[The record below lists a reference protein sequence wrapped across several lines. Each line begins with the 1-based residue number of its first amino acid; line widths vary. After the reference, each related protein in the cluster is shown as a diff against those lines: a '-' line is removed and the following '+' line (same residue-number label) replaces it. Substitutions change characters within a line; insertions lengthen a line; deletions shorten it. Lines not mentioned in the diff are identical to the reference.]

1 MTDRSLVLLGAAH
14 VHLDDHLRVL
24 RDEGWQVNHV
34 HDRDTAR
41 RDAFCGR
48 LGAAPLDDLGALADT
63 QALGAIVCSETAFHE
78 ADIAAALRAGLPVFT
93 EKPLAGS
100 AAAARRCAELAEDRG
115 LLLQTGYF
123 MRTNPGFAT
132 IRGWIVDGAI
142 GSAHEARMRFSH
154 DGGFADW
161 LDLDAWMTEPARAC
175 YGGFADEAVHA
186 IDMLQWLLGPAVEG
200 AARTGNALGWPLDDH
215 GAAVLYFTDGATGV
229 VEAGWTDTSMRL
241 ELDLTGSEG
250 AIRLSDGRAHLI
262 RRGEDGVAKTVDL
275 APLDA
280 GEGIRPFL
288 HALDGGE
295 STGLVPPRDAA
306 YVNALLDGMDLRLIN
321 EEDAEAA
328 E

>member
-1 MTDRSLVLLGAAH
+1 MTDRRLVLLGAAH

-24 RDEGWQVNHV
+24 DAEGWQVSHV

-41 RDAFCGR
+41 RDAFCDR
-48 LGAAPLDDLGALADT
+48 LGAARLADLGALADT
-63 QALGAIVCSETAFHE
+63 QALGAVVCSETAFHE
-78 ADIAAALRAGLPVFT
+78 ADIAAAFRAGLPVFT

-100 AAAARRCAELAEDRG
+100 GAAARRCAELAEDKG

-123 MRTNPGFAT
+123 MRTNPGFVT
-132 IRGWIVDGAI
+132 IRGWIENGAV
-142 GSAHEARMRFSH
+142 GRTHEARMRFSH
-154 DGGFADW
+154 DGGFANW
-161 LDLDAWMTEPARAC
+161 LDLDAWMTDPAHAC

-215 GAAVLYFTDGATGV
+215 GAAVLTFADGATGV
-229 VEAGWTDTSMRL
+229 VEAGWTDNSMRL

-250 AIRLSDGRAHLI
+250 AIRLSDGRAHLL
-262 RRGEDGVAKTVDL
+262 RRGEDGVAETADL
-275 APLDA
+275 ASPDA

-288 HALDGGE
+288 HALVGGE
-295 STGLVPPRDAA
+295 PMGLVPPRDAA
-306 YVNALLDGMDLRLIN
+306 YVNALLDGMGLRL
-321 EEDAEAA
+321 ERDGTEAA